1 MKKLIEW
8 AEVEVT
14 RARKVML
21 FSTVFTYLV
30 LTVASLVL
38 VVLGKDIEP
47 FLGIYYSFTAVAA
60 TAIGFYTGTT
70 PKLPSRDGQ
79 G

>member
-21 FSTVFTYLV
+21 FSTVFTYLL
-30 LTVASLVL
+30 LTVAALVL
-38 VVLGKDIEP
+38 ITLGYDIKE
-47 FLGIYYSFTAVAA
+47 FSGIYYSFTAVAA